1 VLGTVSL
8 LGLALLLGSG
18 LAPSVGVETRFV
30 DPGPHP
36 ECPEDMRLVV
46 GEHHDELQHLCVD
59 PRRDV
64 KDTHCFRYEAGIT
77 ALEGATRSIRVCM
90 DQFEAPNRRGAKP
103 FVLRSYDSAAR
114 WCKQQGKR
122 MCEEAEW
129 ETACEGPERLP
140 WVYGWAVDKQ
150 ACNSDKAWKPVDF
163 GKFGRDSEAAQEES
177 TRLWQGSPSGR
188 YARCVSSFGVYD
200 LMGNVEEWVT
210 SRAGRKFPG
219 ALMGGFWAKPWT
231 GCRGT
236 NDAHE
241 PTFAFYE
248 TGFRCCAEPRASGAA
263 PSSKER

>member
-1 VLGTVSL
+1 
-8 LGLALLLGSG
+8 
-18 LAPSVGVETRFV
+18 
-30 DPGPHP
+30 
-36 ECPEDMRLVV
+36 
-46 GEHHDELQHLCVD
+46 
-59 PRRDV
+59 
-64 KDTHCFRYEAGIT
+64 
-77 ALEGATRSIRVCM
+77 M

-163 GKFGRDSEAAQEES
+163 AKFGRDSDAAQEES
-177 TRLWQGSPSGR
+177 ARLWQGSPSGR

-248 TGFRCCAEPRASGAA
+248 TGFRCCAEPRSSGAT
-263 PSSKER
+263 PPMKEG